1 MKGRAGAWV
10 VYMVRCADGTLYTG
24 VAKDV
29 SRRVEEHNSNDVLA
43 AKYTRGRRPVVLVYQ
58 EMTAT
63 RSTAGRREHE
73 MKRMSRPEKEAL
85 VFTCAR
91 RAKRARTPG

>member
-1 MKGRAGAWV
+1 MHF
-10 VYMVRCADGTLYTG
+10 VYIVRCADGTLYTG

-43 AKYTRGRRPVVLVYQ
+43 ARYTRGRRPVVLVHQ

-63 RSTAGRREHE
+63 RSTAGRREHQI
-73 MKRMSRPEKEAL
+73 KQMSRPEKEAL
-85 VFTCAR
+85 VLTSAR
-91 RAKRARTPG
+91 RGKRRRTPG